1 MTLNERYL
9 NVKRKLFDKAYAS
22 LNDMQKSAVFSVN
35 GPLLVIAGA
44 GSGKTTVLVR
54 RIAFIIKYGNAYHSE
69 YVPYGVDEEKVNRL
83 EKIAESSDK
92 EEIENVLSEFSS
104 SPCEPWRMLAI
115 TFTNK
120 AAKEIKYRLT
130 LEIGNDDVSKE
141 IWAGTFH
148 SVCMRILRVHGEKL
162 GYRPG
167 FSIYDADDSKKAII
181 AAMRAVNIDEK
192 AFPVKV
198 VANII
203 SDAKNRLLTP
213 EAFETEA
220 GSDFR
225 LKKIA
230 VIYKQYQTAM
240 MQSNVLDF
248 DDIIMET
255 VKLLDNFEE
264 VRNSYR
270 SRFKYVCVDEYQDT
284 NNAQFRLTALLSGGY
299 RNLMVVGDDDQ
310 SIYKFRGAT
319 IENILNFDRVFE
331 NANVIKL
338 EQNYRSTQN
347 ILDAANAV
355 IKNNVGRRGKNLWT
369 NAGSGEKIYIKKA
382 EDQNEE
388 ARFIVDK
395 INSYVAAKKA
405 DFKDFAVLYRNNA
418 QSSTIEKMFAK
429 SGVPYRMLGG
439 TRFNDRK
446 EIRDIVA
453 YLHVIENHDDR
464 ERLLRIIN
472 EPRRK
477 IGDKTLEAV
486 EAIAAEQGCS
496 MFDVIERA
504 DKFKALEKSAAK
516 LLSFADLI
524 NYLSNIANDISIEGL
539 IRETLDR
546 SGYRKMLI
554 DGGEPEQERLDNLDE
569 FISGAIDYEK
579 SLENDP
585 DISPTL
591 FGFLEENSLV
601 ADVDKYDDKADAVVL
616 MTVHSSKG
624 LEFPIVFLPGMED
637 GIFPGMQAIMGSEA
651 EIEEERR
658 LAYVAI
664 TRAKKELFVS
674 HANNRLLYGKT
685 SYNPVSRFLQEIPEE
700 LIKRDEPI
708 TYQSRKTNSLPFD
721 RGSDRPQYEK
731 VTINR
736 PMQRPAVTQGRK
748 EIFAE
753 GDTVEHATF
762 GKGEILSVKNL
773 GADTLYEI
781 AFERVG
787 TKKLMAS
794 FAKMKKITP

>member
-9 NVKRKLFDKAYAS
+9 NAKKALFDKAYSS
-22 LNDMQKSAVFSVN
+22 LNDMQKSAVFTVN
-35 GPLLVIAGA
+35 NPLLVIAGA

-54 RIAFIIKYGNAYHSE
+54 RIAFIIKYGNAYNST
-69 YVPYGVDEEKVNRL
+69 YVPYGVDESHVSDL
-83 EKIAESSDK
+83 EKAVEGADK
-92 EEIENVLSEFSS
+92 DELEAILSEFAS

-120 AAKEIKYRLT
+120 AAKEIKDRLAV
-130 LEIGNDDVSKE
+130 EIGNEDLSRE

-148 SVCMRILRVHGEKL
+148 SVCMRILRVHGEKI
-162 GYRPG
+162 GYRQG
-167 FSIYDADDSKKAII
+167 FSIYDADDSKKAI
-181 AAMRAVNIDEK
+181 ASAMKALNIDEK
-192 AFPVKV
+192 AFPIKS
-198 VANII
+198 VATVI

-213 EAFETEA
+213 EMFADEA
-220 GSDFR
+220 GNDFR

-230 VIYKQYQTAM
+230 AIYKQYQTTMA
-240 MQSNVLDF
+240 QSNVLDF
-248 DDIIMET
+248 DDIIMKT
-255 VKLLDNFEE
+255 VELLAKHED
-264 VRNSYR
+264 VRQNYQ

-284 NNAQFRLTALLSGGY
+284 NGAQFRLTELLAGGY

-319 IENILNFDRVFE
+319 IENILNFDRVFKD
-331 NANVIKL
+331 ATVIKL
-338 EQNYRSTQN
+338 EQNYRSTQT

-355 IKNNVGRRGKNLWT
+355 IKNNRGRRGKNLWT
-369 NAGSGEKIYIKKA
+369 SAGEGDKIYVKKT
-382 EDQNEE
+382 EDHNSE

-395 INSYVAAKKA
+395 INTYVSSKKA
-405 DFKDFAVLYRNNA
+405 EYKDFAVLYRNNA
-418 QSSTIEKMFAK
+418 QSSTIEKTFAK

-472 EPRRK
+472 EPKRK

-486 EAIAAEQGCS
+486 EEIAKEQGCS

-504 DKFKALEKSAAK
+504 DSFKALEKSAGK
-516 LLSFADLI
+516 LMEFANLI
-524 NYLSNIANDISIEGL
+524 NYLGNIAEDVSIEAL
-539 IRETLDR
+539 IRETLER
-546 SGYRKMLI
+546 SGYRQMLI
-554 DGGEPEQERLDNLDE
+554 DGGEQEQERLDNLDE

-591 FGFLEENSLV
+591 FGFLEENALV

-637 GIFPGMQAIMGSEA
+637 GIFPGSQATMGSEA

-664 TRAKKELFVS
+664 TRAKKELFITHVNS
-674 HANNRLLYGKT
+674 RLLYGRT
-685 SYNPVSRFLQEIPEE
+685 SYNPESRFLKEIPEE
-700 LIKRDEPI
+700 LVKRDAPVSEM
-708 TYQSRKTNSLPFD
+708 RRLNSLPFD
-721 RGSDRPQYEK
+721 SGYDRPRYER
-731 VTINR
+731 VTIS
-736 PMQRPAVTQGRK
+736 RPAQSASPIGKK

-753 GDTVEHATF
+753 GDVVEHVTF
-762 GKGEILSVKNL
+762 GRGEILSAKIV

-781 AFERVG
+781 AFDKVG

-794 FAKMKKITP
+794 FAKLKKV

>member
-9 NVKRKLFDKAYAS
+9 NAKKALFDKAYSS
-22 LNDMQKSAVFSVN
+22 LNDMQKSAVYTVN
-35 GPLLVIAGA
+35 NPLLVIAGA

-54 RIAFIIKYGNAYHSE
+54 RIAFIIKYGNAYHST
-69 YVPYGVDEEKVNRL
+69 YVPYGVDEEHVANL
-83 EKIAESSDK
+83 EKAAEIAEG
-92 EEIENVLSEFSS
+92 EELEAILSEFSS

-120 AAKEIKYRLT
+120 AAKEIKDRLAV
-130 LEIGNDDVSKE
+130 EIGNEDLSRE

-148 SVCMRILRVHGEKL
+148 SICMRILRTHGEKL
-162 GYRPG
+162 GYRTG
-167 FSIYDADDSKKAII
+167 FSIYDADDSKKAI
-181 AAMRAVNIDEK
+181 ATAMKALNIDEK
-192 AFPVKV
+192 AFPIKV

-213 EAFETEA
+213 EMFEDEA
-220 GSDFR
+220 GNDFR
-225 LKKIA
+225 LRKIA
-230 VIYKQYQTAM
+230 AIYKQYQTTM

-248 DDIIMET
+248 DDIIMKT
-255 VKLLDNFEE
+255 VELLDKFED
-264 VRNSYR
+264 VRQNYQA
-270 SRFKYVCVDEYQDT
+270 RFKYVCVDEYQDT
-284 NNAQFRLTALLSGGY
+284 NGAQFKLTALLAGGY

-319 IENILNFDRVFE
+319 IENILNFDRVFKD
-331 NANVIKL
+331 AAVIKL
-338 EQNYRSTQN
+338 EQNYRSTQT

-355 IKNNVGRRGKNLWT
+355 IKHNVGRRGKNLWT
-369 NAGSGEKIYIKKA
+369 SAGEGEKIYIKKA
-382 EDQNEE
+382 EDQNAE

-395 INSYVAAKKA
+395 INSYVSAKKA
-405 DFKDFAVLYRNNA
+405 EFKDFAVLYRNNA
-418 QSSTIEKMFAK
+418 QSSTIEKTFAK
-429 SGVPYRMLGG
+429 SGIPYRMLGG

-472 EPRRK
+472 VPSRK
-477 IGDKTLEAV
+477 IGDKTLEV
-486 EAIAAEQGCS
+486 VDEIAKEQGCS

-504 DKFKALEKSAAK
+504 NSFKALEKSAGK
-516 LLSFADLI
+516 LMDFANLI
-524 NYLSNIANDISIEGL
+524 NYLGNIAEDVSIEAL

-546 SGYRKMLI
+546 SGYRQMLI

-591 FGFLEENSLV
+591 FGFLEENALV

-637 GIFPGMQAIMGSEA
+637 GIFPGMQSIMGSDA

-664 TRAKKELFVS
+664 TRAKKELFIS
-674 HANNRLLYGKT
+674 HVNSRLLYGKT
-685 SYNPVSRFLQEIPEE
+685 SYNPESRFLREIPDE
-700 LIKRDEPI
+700 LVKKDEPVS
-708 TYQSRKTNSLPFD
+708 QMKKLNSLPFD
-721 RGSDRPQYEK
+721 SGFDRPHYEK

-736 PMQRPAVTQGRK
+736 AVTRTAAPMGKK

-753 GDTVEHATF
+753 GDIVEHVTF
-762 GKGEILSVKNL
+762 GRGEILSAKIV

-781 AFERVG
+781 AFDKVG

-794 FAKMKKITP
+794 FAKLKKI

>member
-9 NVKRKLFDKAYAS
+9 DVKKSLFNKAYSS
-22 LNDMQKSAVFSVN
+22 LNDMQKSAVFTVN
-35 GPLLVIAGA
+35 NPLLVIAGA

-54 RIAFIIKYGNAYHSE
+54 RIAFIIKYGNAYHST
-69 YVPYGVDEEKVNRL
+69 YVPYGVDEEHIANL
-83 EKIAESSDK
+83 EKAVENAEGD
-92 EEIENVLSEFSS
+92 ELAAILSEFSS

-120 AAKEIKYRLT
+120 AAKEIKDRLA
-130 LEIGNDDVSKE
+130 LEIGNEDISRD

-148 SVCMRILRVHGEKL
+148 SICMRILRTHGDKI
-162 GYRPG
+162 GYRQG
-167 FSIYDADDSKKAII
+167 FSIYDADDSKKAI
-181 AAMRAVNIDEK
+181 ATAMKAINIDEK
-192 AFPVKV
+192 AFPIKV

-213 EAFETEA
+213 EMFEDEA

-230 VIYKQYQTAM
+230 AIYKQYQTTM

-248 DDIIMET
+248 DDIIMKT
-255 VKLLDNFEE
+255 VELLVKFED
-264 VRNSYR
+264 VRQNYQ

-284 NNAQFRLTALLSGGY
+284 NGAQFKLTALLAGGY

-319 IENILNFDRVFE
+319 IENILNFDRVFDD
-331 NANVIKL
+331 ATVIKL
-338 EQNYRSTQN
+338 EQNYRSTQT

-355 IKNNVGRRGKNLWT
+355 IKHNVGRRGKNLWT
-369 NAGSGEKIYIKKA
+369 SAGEGEKIYIKKS
-382 EDQNEE
+382 EDQNGE

-395 INSYVAAKKA
+395 INSYVSAKKA
-405 DFKDFAVLYRNNA
+405 EYKDFAVLYRNNA
-418 QSSTIEKMFAK
+418 QSSTIEKTFAK

-472 EPRRK
+472 VPSRK

-486 EAIAAEQGCS
+486 DEIAQEQGCS
-496 MFDVIERA
+496 LFDVIERA
-504 DKFKALEKSAAK
+504 NSFKALEKSAGK
-516 LLSFADLI
+516 LMDFANLI
-524 NYLSNIANDISIEGL
+524 NYLGNIAEDVSIETL
-539 IRETLDR
+539 IRETLER
-546 SGYRKMLI
+546 SGYRQMLI

-569 FISGAIDYEK
+569 FISGAIDYTK

-591 FGFLEENSLV
+591 FGFLEENALV

-637 GIFPGMQAIMGSEA
+637 GIFPGMQSIMGSDA

-664 TRAKKELFVS
+664 TRAKKELFIS
-674 HANNRLLYGKT
+674 HVNSRLLYGKT
-685 SYNPVSRFLQEIPEE
+685 SYNPESRFLREIPEE
-700 LIKRDEPI
+700 LVKKDEPV
-708 TYQSRKTNSLPFD
+708 SHMRPLNSLPFD
-721 RGSDRPQYEK
+721 SGYDRPRYDK

-736 PMQRPAVTQGRK
+736 TPTRPMPQMGKK
-748 EIFAE
+748 ETFAE
-753 GDTVEHATF
+753 GDVVEHATF
-762 GKGEILSVKNL
+762 GRGEILSAKIV

-781 AFERVG
+781 VFDKVG

-794 FAKMKKITP
+794 FAKLKKI

>member
-1 MTLNERYL
+1 MTLDERYL
-9 NVKRKLFDKAYAS
+9 NAKKALFNKAYSA
-22 LNDMQKSAVFSVN
+22 LNKEQREAVFTVN
-35 GPLLVIAGA
+35 NPLLVIAGA

-54 RIAFIIKYGNAYHSE
+54 RIAFIIKYGNAYNST
-69 YVPYGVDEEKVNRL
+69 YVPYGVDEEHVAIL
-83 EKIAESSDK
+83 EKAVESADK
-92 EEIENVLSEFSS
+92 EELEAILSEFSS

-120 AAKEIKYRLT
+120 AAKEIKDRLA
-130 LEIGNDDVSKE
+130 LEIGNEDVSRE

-148 SVCMRILRVHGEKL
+148 SICMRILRTHGEKV

-167 FSIYDADDSKKAII
+167 FSIYDTDDSKKAIST
-181 AAMRAVNIDEK
+181 AMKAINIDEK
-192 AFPVKV
+192 AFPIKV

-213 EAFETEA
+213 EMFESEA
-220 GSDFR
+220 GNDFR

-230 VIYKQYQTAM
+230 AIYKQYQTTM

-248 DDIIMET
+248 DDIIMKT
-255 VKLLDNFEE
+255 VELLDRFEE
-264 VRNSYR
+264 VRQNYQ

-284 NNAQFRLTALLSGGY
+284 NGAQFKLTALLAGGY

-319 IENILNFDRVFE
+319 IENILNFDRVFDD
-331 NANVIKL
+331 AKVIKL
-338 EQNYRSTQN
+338 EQNYRSTQT

-355 IKNNVGRRGKNLWT
+355 IKHNVGRRGKNLWT
-369 NAGSGEKIYIKKA
+369 NAGEGERIYIKKA
-382 EDQNEE
+382 EDQNAE

-395 INSYVAAKKA
+395 INTYVSSKKA
-405 DFKDFAVLYRNNA
+405 EFKDFAVLYRNNA
-418 QSSTIEKMFAK
+418 QSSTIEKTFAK
-429 SGVPYRMLGG
+429 SGIPYRMLGG

-472 EPRRK
+472 VPSRK

-486 EAIAAEQGCS
+486 EEIANEQGCS

-504 DKFKALEKSAAK
+504 NSFKALEKSAGK
-516 LLSFADLI
+516 LMDFANLI
-524 NYLSNIANDISIEGL
+524 NYLGNIAEDVSIETL
-539 IRETLDR
+539 IRETLER
-546 SGYRKMLI
+546 SGYRQMLI

-591 FGFLEENSLV
+591 FGFLEENALV

-624 LEFPIVFLPGMED
+624 LEFPLVFLPGMED
-637 GIFPGMQAIMGSEA
+637 GIFPGMQSIMGSDA

-664 TRAKKELFVS
+664 TRAKKELFIS
-674 HANNRLLYGKT
+674 HVNCRLLYGKT
-685 SYNPVSRFLQEIPEE
+685 SYNPESRFLREIPDE
-700 LIKRDEPI
+700 LVKKDEPI
-708 TYQSRKTNSLPFD
+708 SQMRRLNSLPFD
-721 RGSDRPQYEK
+721 SGYDKPRYEK
-731 VTINR
+731 VTISR
-736 PMQRPAVTQGRK
+736 ATQRPTAPMGKK
-748 EIFAE
+748 EMYNE
-753 GDTVEHATF
+753 GDIVEHATF
-762 GKGEILSVKNL
+762 GRGEILSAKVV

-781 AFERVG
+781 AFEKVG

-794 FAKMKKITP
+794 FAKLRKI

>member
-9 NVKRKLFDKAYAS
+9 NAKKALFDKAYSS
-22 LNDMQKSAVFSVN
+22 LNDMQKSAVFTVN
-35 GPLLVIAGA
+35 NPLLVIAGA

-54 RIAFIIKYGNAYHSE
+54 RIAFIIKYGNAYFST
-69 YVPYGVDEEKVNRL
+69 YVPYGIDEAHVEYL
-83 EKIAESSDK
+83 EKAAESNDK
-92 EEIENVLSEFSS
+92 EELDAILTQFTS

-120 AAKEIKYRLT
+120 AAKEIKDRLAA
-130 LEIGNDDVSKE
+130 EIGNEDLSRE

-148 SVCMRILRVHGEKL
+148 SICMRILRVHAEKL
-162 GYRPG
+162 GYRPA
-167 FSIYDADDSKKAII
+167 FSIYDADDSKKAI
-181 AAMRAVNIDEK
+181 ASAMKALNIDDK
-192 AFPVKV
+192 AFPIKV
-198 VANII
+198 VSGII

-213 EAFETEA
+213 EMFEAEA
-220 GSDFR
+220 GNDFR
-225 LKKIA
+225 LKKVSA
-230 VIYKQYQTAM
+230 IYKQYQTAM
-240 MQSNVLDF
+240 FQSNVLDF
-248 DDIIMET
+248 DDIIMKT
-255 VKLLDNFEE
+255 VEILEKFED
-264 VRNSYR
+264 VRQNYQA
-270 SRFKYVCVDEYQDT
+270 RFKYVCVDEYQDT
-284 NNAQFRLTALLSGGY
+284 NAAQFKLTALLAGGY

-319 IENILNFDRVFE
+319 IENILSFDRVFSD
-331 NANVIKL
+331 ATVIKL
-338 EQNYRSTQN
+338 EQNYRSTQT

-355 IKNNVGRRGKNLWT
+355 IKHNVGRRGKNLWT
-369 NAGSGEKIYIKKA
+369 NSGAGEKIYIKKA
-382 EDQNEE
+382 EDQNSE

-395 INSYVAAKKA
+395 INSYVSSKKA
-405 DFKDFAVLYRNNA
+405 EFKDFAILYRNNA
-418 QSSTIEKMFAK
+418 QSSTIEKTFVK
-429 SGVPYRMLGG
+429 SGIPYRMLGG

-472 EPRRK
+472 EPKRK

-486 EAIAAEQGCS
+486 EEIAKEQGCS

-504 DKFKALEKSAAK
+504 NCFKALEKSAGK
-516 LLSFADLI
+516 LMEFASLI
-524 NYLSNIANDISIEGL
+524 NYLGNIAEDVSIETL

-546 SGYRKMLI
+546 SGYRQMLI

-591 FGFLEENSLV
+591 FGFLEENALV

-637 GIFPGMQAIMGSEA
+637 GIFPGMQSVMGSES

-664 TRAKKELFVS
+664 TRAKRELFIV
-674 HANNRLLYGKT
+674 HTNTRLLYGKT
-685 SYNPVSRFLQEIPEE
+685 SYNPESRFLREIPDE
-700 LIKRDEPI
+700 LTYKDEPMAHVN
-708 TYQSRKTNSLPFD
+708 RLNSLPFD
-721 RGSDRPQYEK
+721 VGYDKPKYER
-731 VTINR
+731 VTITR
-736 PMQRPAVTQGRK
+736 SVKKPAAPIGK
-748 EIFAE
+748 EETFKE
-753 GDTVEHATF
+753 GDTVEHLIH
-762 GKGEILSVKNL
+762 GRGEILSAKVM
-773 GADTLYEI
+773 GADILYEI
-781 AFERVG
+781 AFDKAG

-794 FAKMKKITP
+794 FAKLKKI

>member
-9 NVKRKLFDKAYAS
+9 NAKKALFEKAYSS
-22 LNDMQKSAVFSVN
+22 LNKEQREAVFTVN
-35 GPLLVIAGA
+35 NPLLVIAGA

-54 RIAFIIKYGNAYHSE
+54 RIAFIIKYGNAYNST
-69 YVPYGVDEEKVNRL
+69 YVPYGIDEEYVARL
-83 EKIAESSDK
+83 EKAAESADK
-92 EEIENVLSEFSS
+92 EELEAILSEFSS

-120 AAKEIKYRLT
+120 AAKEIKDRLA
-130 LEIGNDDVSKE
+130 LEIGNEDLSRE

-148 SVCMRILRVHGEKL
+148 SICMRILRVHGEKL
-162 GYRPG
+162 GYRSG
-167 FSIYDADDSKKAII
+167 FSIYDTDDSKKAI
-181 AAMRAVNIDEK
+181 ASAMKALNIDEK
-192 AFPVKV
+192 AFPIKV
-198 VANII
+198 VAGII

-213 EAFETEA
+213 EMFADEA
-220 GSDFR
+220 GNDYR

-230 VIYKQYQTAM
+230 AIYKQYQSTM

-248 DDIIMET
+248 DDIIMKT
-255 VKLLDNFEE
+255 VQLLDRFED
-264 VRNSYR
+264 VRGNYQ

-284 NNAQFRLTALLSGGY
+284 NEAQFKLTALLAGGY

-319 IENILNFDRVFE
+319 IENILSFDRVFKD
-331 NANVIKL
+331 AAVIKL
-338 EQNYRSTQN
+338 EQNYRSTQT

-355 IKNNVGRRGKNLWT
+355 IKNNEGRRGKNLWT
-369 NAGSGEKIYIKKA
+369 GAGAGEKIYIKKA
-382 EDQNEE
+382 EDQNAE

-395 INSYVAAKKA
+395 INSYVSSNKAA
-405 DFKDFAVLYRNNA
+405 FKDFAVLYRNNA
-418 QSSTIEKMFAK
+418 QSSTIEKTFAK
-429 SGVPYRMLGG
+429 SGIPYRMLGG

-472 EPRRK
+472 EPKRK
-477 IGDKTLEAV
+477 IGDKTIEV
-486 EAIAAEQGCS
+486 IEEIANEQGCS

-504 DKFKALEKSAAK
+504 DSFKALEKSAGR
-516 LLSFADLI
+516 LMDFANII
-524 NYLSNIANDISIEGL
+524 NYLGNIAEDVSIETL

-546 SGYRKMLI
+546 SGYRQMLI
-554 DGGEPEQERLDNLDE
+554 DGGEPERERLDNLDE

-591 FGFLEENSLV
+591 FGFLEENALV

-624 LEFPIVFLPGMED
+624 LEFPMVFLPGMED
-637 GIFPGMQAIMGSEA
+637 GIFPGMQAVTGSNS

-664 TRAKKELFVS
+664 TRAKKELFICY
-674 HANNRLLYGKT
+674 ANSRLLYGKT
-685 SYNPVSRFLQEIPEE
+685 SYNPVSRFVREIPEE
-700 LIKRDEPI
+700 LVNKSEPVS
-708 TYQSRKTNSLPFD
+708 YARRLDSLPFD
-721 RGSDRPQYEK
+721 VGYDKPIYEK

-736 PMQRPAVTQGRK
+736 TAQRPNAPIGKK
-748 EIFAE
+748 ELFSE
-753 GDTVEHATF
+753 GDIVEHVTF
-762 GKGEILSVKNL
+762 GRGEILSAKLL

-781 AFERVG
+781 AFDKVG

-794 FAKMKKITP
+794 FAKLRRV